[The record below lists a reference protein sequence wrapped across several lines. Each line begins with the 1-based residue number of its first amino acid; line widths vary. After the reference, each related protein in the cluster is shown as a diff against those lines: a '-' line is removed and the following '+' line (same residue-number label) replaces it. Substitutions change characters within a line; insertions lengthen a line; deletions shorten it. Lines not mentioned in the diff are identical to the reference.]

1 MTMHRIKILAGV
13 STLAF
18 LTLSGAAAAAVATGS
33 ADFTTYVALGD
44 SLTAGFSSGSI
55 NQTYQV
61 NSYPALIYRQ
71 AKGVST
77 NAGFEQPLVS
87 PPGLPGILV
96 LRSLLPVTITPSST
110 TGAPINLTLPRPYNN
125 LAVPGATLHDLL
137 TKTASTSANDPTD
150 LILRHLGGGTTQL
163 QQGLSLN
170 PTFVSLWIGNND
182 ALAAATSGIVIEG
195 VTITPVAQFTADY
208 NAVIKAIT
216 AVTTRRM
223 VLANIPDVTSIPFV
237 TTVPRVVVNP
247 ATNQPVLGPNGA
259 PIPILGPNGP
269 LQAGDFVLLT
279 ATSLL
284 AQGIGIPAALGG
296 TGQPLPDSAVLSA
309 AEVAI
314 IKAHV
319 DAYNAVIAA
328 AATAN
333 GAALVDANA
342 TLKDLAAN
350 GLEVGG
356 ISYSSK
362 FLTGG
367 VFGYDGVHPTAF
379 GYAYIAN
386 QFIAA
391 INTGYGASIPPV
403 NLYPYVFGPL
413 PKHKAVADSTSVVAS
428 DSRFT
433 DIVFTE
439 QARVALLKSLGVPQ
453 AVIDGTYR
461 KPRPRPHH

>member
-18 LTLSGAAAAAVATGS
+18 LALSGAASAAVATGS
-33 ADFTTYVALGD
+33 ANFTTYVALGD

-71 AKGVST
+71 AKGVTT

-96 LRSLLPVTITPSST
+96 LRSLLPVTITPSPT

-163 QQGLSLN
+163 QQGLSLK

-208 NAVIKAIT
+208 NTVVKAIT
-216 AVTTRRM
+216 AAGAKL
-223 VLANIPDVTSIPFV
+223 VLSNIPDVTSIPFV

-247 ATNQPVLGPNGA
+247 ATQQPVLGPNGQ
-259 PIPILGPNGP
+259 PIPLIGPNGP

-284 AQGIGIPAALGG
+284 AQGIGVPSIVPGG
-296 TGQPLPDSAVLSA
+296 TGQPLPDTAVLSA
-309 AEVAI
+309 AEVAV
-314 IKAHV
+314 IKTHV

-328 AATAN
+328 AAATN
-333 GAALVDANA
+333 GAALVNANA

-386 QFIAA
+386 QFIAS
-391 INTGYGASIPPV
+391 INTSYGASIPPV

-439 QARVALLKSLGVPQ
+439 QARVALLKSLNVPQ

>member
-1 MTMHRIKILAGV
+1 
-13 STLAF
+13 
-18 LTLSGAAAAAVATGS
+18 
-33 ADFTTYVALGD
+33 
-44 SLTAGFSSGSI
+44 
-55 NQTYQV
+55 
-61 NSYPALIYRQ
+61 
-71 AKGVST
+71 
-77 NAGFEQPLVS
+77 
-87 PPGLPGILV
+87 
-96 LRSLLPVTITPSST
+96 
-110 TGAPINLTLPRPYNN
+110 
-125 LAVPGATLHDLL
+125 
-137 TKTASTSANDPTD
+137 
-150 LILRHLGGGTTQL
+150 
-163 QQGLSLN
+163 
-170 PTFVSLWIGNND
+170 
-182 ALAAATSGIVIEG
+182 
-195 VTITPVAQFTADY
+195 
-208 NAVIKAIT
+208 
-216 AVTTRRM
+216 M

-247 ATNQPVLGPNGA
+247 ATQQPVLGPNGQ

-296 TGQPLPDSAVLSA
+296 TGQPLPDTAVLSA
-309 AEVAI
+309 AEVAT
-314 IKAHV
+314 IKSHV

-333 GAALVDANA
+333 GAALVDSNA
-342 TLKDLAAN
+342 ILKSLAAN

-367 VFGYDGVHPTAF
+367 IFGYDGVHPTAF

-386 QFIAA
+386 QFIAS
-391 INTGYGASIPPV
+391 INAAFGGEIPPV

-433 DIVFTE
+433 DVVFTE

>member
-18 LTLSGAAAAAVATGS
+18 LTLSGAASAAVATGS
-33 ADFTTYVALGD
+33 ADFTTYVAMGD

-55 NQTYQV
+55 DQTYQV

-71 AKGVST
+71 AKGVTT
-77 NAGFEQPLVS
+77 NDGFAQPLVS

-96 LRSLLPVTITPSST
+96 LRSLLPVTITPSPT
-110 TGAPINLTLPRPYNN
+110 TGVPINLNYPHPYNN
-125 LAVPGATLHDLL
+125 IAVPGATLHDLL
-137 TKTASTSANDPTD
+137 TKTQSTSANDPTD
-150 LILRHLGGGTTQL
+150 LILRRLGGTQL
-163 QQGLSLN
+163 QEGLSLN

-216 AVTTRRM
+216 SVTTRRL

-296 TGQPLPDSAVLSA
+296 TGQPLPDTAVLSA
-309 AEVAI
+309 AEVAT
-314 IKAHV
+314 IKSHV

-333 GAALVDANA
+333 GAALVDSN
-342 TLKDLAAN
+342 TILKNLAAN

-356 ISYSSK
+356 ITYTSK

-386 QFIAA
+386 QFIDSINATFGGA
-391 INTGYGASIPPV
+391 IPHV

-461 KPRPRPHH
+461 KPKPRPHH